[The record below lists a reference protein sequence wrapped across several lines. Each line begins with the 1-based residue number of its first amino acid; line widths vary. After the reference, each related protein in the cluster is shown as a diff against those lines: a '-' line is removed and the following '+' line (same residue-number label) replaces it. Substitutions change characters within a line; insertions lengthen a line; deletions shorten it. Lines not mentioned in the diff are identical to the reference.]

1 MKNLNEFIIESL
13 HTKYTVQPKNYNEL
27 LRIVNS
33 TLKQGKYDL
42 NFIDTSEITDMS
54 MLFAGNKCDFDVSNW
69 DVSKVTNMQD
79 MFVGCVNFTGK
90 GLEKWDVSNLK
101 NMENMFCN
109 CKNFTGKS
117 IKNWNVSKVNNIV

>member
-90 GLEKWDVSNLK
+90 GL
-101 NMENMFCN
+101 
-109 CKNFTGKS
+109 
-117 IKNWNVSKVNNIV
+117 